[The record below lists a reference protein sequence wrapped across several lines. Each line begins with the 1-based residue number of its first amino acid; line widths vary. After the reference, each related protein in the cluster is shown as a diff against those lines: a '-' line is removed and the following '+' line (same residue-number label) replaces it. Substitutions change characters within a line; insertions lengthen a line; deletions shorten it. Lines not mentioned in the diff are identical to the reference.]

1 MILKMYLNQHQLQN
15 QMITSLQLQNHV
27 IVILKAR
34 KVKNAIQMEYVI
46 ANLGLLV
53 TIVTQLRRVRTI
65 LSQL

>member
-1 MILKMYLNQHQLQN
+1 MYLNQLQN

-34 KVKNAIQMEYVI
+34 KANNAIQMEYVI

-53 TIVTQLRRVRTI
+53 IIVTQLRRVRTI

>member
-53 TIVTQLRRVRTI
+53 IIVTQLRRVRTI